1 VANVNRRITAKI
13 DGDFVVFIIGGRLNH
28 WWQIFKHLWFVRA
41 MPAMLAELEKRP
53 ESGFLGAQPIG
64 FGVIVQYWRSPEQL
78 IAYAHARDAQH
89 YPNWVRFNQR
99 VGKSGDLGIW
109 HETFL
114 VRAGEYECI
123 YSNMPLYGLGKV
135 AKRLEAEGDLATAAG
150 RLGRPGAAPPAAPE
164 APRS

>member
-1 VANVNRRITAKI
+1 MATVNRRITAKI
-13 DGDFVVFIIGGRLNH
+13 EGDFVVFIIGGRLNK
-28 WWQIFKHLWFVRA
+28 WWKIFQHIWFIRA

-64 FGVIVQYWRSPEQL
+64 LGVIVQYWRTPEQL
-78 IAYAHARDAQH
+78 IAYAHAKDAQH

-109 HETFL
+109 HETYR

-123 YSNMPLYGLGKV
+123 YSNMPPFGLGKV
-135 AKRLEAEGDLATAAG
+135 AQRLDAEGSLESAAG
-150 RLGRPGAAPPAAPE
+150 RLKSAGDRA
-164 APRS
+164 